1 MSHTEKTPQPR
12 QASQPEV
19 KTSAREAFL
28 QKLVAEHESVRFVG
42 ASLFADF
49 FQTSKS

>member
-12 QASQPEV
+12 QASQPEA
-19 KTSAREAFL
+19 KISAREAFL
-28 QKLVAEHESVRFVG
+28 QKLVAEREAVRFVG